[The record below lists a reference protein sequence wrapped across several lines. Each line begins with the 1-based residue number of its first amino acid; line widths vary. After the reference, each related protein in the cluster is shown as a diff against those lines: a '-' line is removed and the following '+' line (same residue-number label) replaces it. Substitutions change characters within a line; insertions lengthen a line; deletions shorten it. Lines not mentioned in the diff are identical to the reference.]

1 MATNIDALEARVVVV
16 EHGVAAV
23 KQDVQRLETLILAQL
38 AELKIQIAKL
48 LERQHSDELAS
59 AERRAQYAKLACPQ
73 PGLCVPLDGKV
84 AALSARLDTAEKRL
98 DDVRLWR
105 SGIVYVLLFVVAA
118 WPIVKEF
125 LK

>member
-1 MATNIDALEARVVVV
+1 MGDAGTEVRLATLEVRVN
-16 EHGVAAV
+16 
-23 KQDVQRLETLILAQL
+23 RLEELISRDLTEIKASL
-38 AELKIQIAKL
+38 VKLNAKL
-48 LERQHSDELAS
+48 HADELAS

-125 LK
+125 LKP